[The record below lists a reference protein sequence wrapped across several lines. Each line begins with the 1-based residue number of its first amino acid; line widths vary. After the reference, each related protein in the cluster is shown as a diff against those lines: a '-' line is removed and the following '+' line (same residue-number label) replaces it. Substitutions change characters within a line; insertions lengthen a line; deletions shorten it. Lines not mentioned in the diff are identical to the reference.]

1 MNGHSMGFDYLM
13 AKHGFEVYVP
23 DTFIMVDTS
32 CLDGK
37 TTTPQMIKNR
47 NAVSRMKR
55 VAQKQYN
62 SVCRCEK
69 YHYVNATEE
78 PGNLYCLHCLKKPR

>member
-1 MNGHSMGFDYLM
+1 MN
-13 AKHGFEVYVP
+13 
-23 DTFIMVDTS
+23 
-32 CLDGK
+32 
-37 TTTPQMIKNR
+37 KNR

>member
-1 MNGHSMGFDYLM
+1 MKKIEYDMYRILAGWGRR
-13 AKHGFEVYVP
+13 V
-23 DTFIMVDTS
+23 I
-32 CLDGK
+32 K
-37 TTTPQMIKNR
+37 TE

-55 VAQKQYN
+55 VAHKQYN

>member
-1 MNGHSMGFDYLM
+1 MK
-13 AKHGFEVYVP
+13 AIPFEMY
-23 DTFIMVDTS
+23 M
-32 CLDGK
+32 LK
-37 TTTPQMIKNR
+37 TKNY

-62 SVCRCEK
+62 AVCRCEK

-78 PGNLYCLHCLKKPR
+78 PGNLYCLHCLKKPRLYPY

>member
-1 MNGHSMGFDYLM
+1 MN
-13 AKHGFEVYVP
+13 
-23 DTFIMVDTS
+23 
-32 CLDGK
+32 
-37 TTTPQMIKNR
+37 KNR

-55 VAQKQYN
+55 VSQKQYN
-62 SVCRCEK
+62 AVCRCEK